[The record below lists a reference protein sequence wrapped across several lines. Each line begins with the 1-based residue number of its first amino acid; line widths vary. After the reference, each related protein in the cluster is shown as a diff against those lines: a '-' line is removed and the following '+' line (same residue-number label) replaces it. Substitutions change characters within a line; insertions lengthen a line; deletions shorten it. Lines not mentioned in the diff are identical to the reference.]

1 MNYCVPLATT
11 RKLTELFLLRVVLR
25 VDSKISLVP
34 HMDIIES
41 VTNFKFRVDSSR
53 ELLLVWISLERK
65 WKFVCTRKKLT
76 MLGSISNVS
85 ILQSPNKTNLNA
97 IYVVHVASLFCL
109 VYDGLFQT
117 FGVSTER
124 FWSYHRQTFLQGI
137 SKNYCIVLRYKFMSS
152 FMSCYAHISICF
164 PFASRLL
171 LSTVCSSETHS
182 EVLLTRCQP
191 RHASR
196 FFSYIHPFP
205 RAMGDMRLLCHKN

>member
-109 VYDGLFQT
+109 VRWFVSNIWCIDRKVLVVSSSNLFAGH
-117 FGVSTER
+117 FKK
-124 FWSYHRQTFLQGI
+124 LL
-137 SKNYCIVLRYKFMSS
+137 YCIAV
-152 FMSCYAHISICF
+152 
-164 PFASRLL
+164 
-171 LSTVCSSETHS
+171 
-182 EVLLTRCQP
+182 
-191 RHASR
+191 
-196 FFSYIHPFP
+196 
-205 RAMGDMRLLCHKN
+205 